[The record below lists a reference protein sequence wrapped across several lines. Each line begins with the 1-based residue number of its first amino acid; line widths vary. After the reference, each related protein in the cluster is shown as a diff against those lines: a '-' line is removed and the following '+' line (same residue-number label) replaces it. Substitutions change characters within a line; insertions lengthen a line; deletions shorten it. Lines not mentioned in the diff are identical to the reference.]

1 MRNELSL
8 SLLHVFRRLQTCGAK
23 ATFTQL
29 RTAHSAT
36 LRCSCLLCA
45 VVAHDA
51 AAVFFFLFF
60 FVSYFIIKLFC
71 SLRFL
76 LTTSTPRSF

>member
-8 SLLHVFRRLQTCGAK
+8 SLLRVFRRLQTCGAK

-36 LRCSCLLCA
+36 LRCSCLLRA

-51 AAVFFFLFF
+51 ALLLLLFF
-60 FVSYFIIKLFC
+60 FFFWF
-71 SLRFL
+71 FL
-76 LTTSTPRSF
+76 LLLFIMMIECWYAGF

>member
-8 SLLHVFRRLQTCGAK
+8 SLLRVFRRLQTCGAK

-36 LRCSCLLCA
+36 LRCSCLLRA

-51 AAVFFFLFF
+51 ALLLLLFF
-60 FVSYFIIKLFC
+60 FFWFFVVVVVVFIMMIECWYAGF
-71 SLRFL
+71 
-76 LTTSTPRSF
+76 